1 MPWALIF
8 NAKILNST
16 VEALKDKLESSFI
29 VFENDL
35 NGQSRSPIHKIRQEA
50 FKVFEEKGF
59 PTKRDE
65 EWKYTNLKP
74 ILKHDYRLFHNDEN
88 AVDFK
93 EVKRFF
99 LSDVDSYKLVFVDG
113 VFSSWL
119 SETTHEK
126 FDICT
131 FGSMLNK
138 YADVAHKYFNKALP
152 KDDSLAAINTAFARE
167 GAFIRIR
174 KNQTVD
180 KPVQVIFFT
189 TSHDYEVMM
198 QPRNLIVLEENS
210 EVKIVERHQSLGHKP
225 VLTNTAT
232 EIFAEKNSRL
242 HYYKI
247 QNDNLEASL
256 IDSTS
261 VKQSGGSQ
269 VNIGTFAFGNKF
281 IRNNLNLFL
290 EEENTE
296 TFMDG
301 ISVLGEGQFAD
312 HHTLADHQ
320 VSNCYSS
327 ELYKGIYDGNAK
339 GVFNGK
345 VMVHPH
351 AQKTNAFQQNNNILL
366 TDKASVDTKPQLEIY
381 ADDVQC
387 SHGCTIGQ
395 LDEDAMFYMQARGIP
410 EKEAKALLLY
420 AFANDGLR
428 NVKIPELR
436 KKLNKQI
443 ASKLNVDLDFEL

>member
-1 MPWALIF
+1 M
-8 NAKILNST
+8 
-16 VEALKDKLESSFI
+16 EELKDKLESSFI
-29 VFENDL
+29 VFENEL
-35 NGQSRSPIHKIRQEA
+35 NGRSNSPIHKTRQAA

-74 ILKHDYRLFHNDEN
+74 ILKYDYRLFHKDEN
-88 AVDFK
+88 TLDFK

-99 LSDVDSYKLVFVDG
+99 LSDADSYKLVFVDG

-119 SETTHEK
+119 SETTHNG

-131 FGSMLNK
+131 FGSMLTK
-138 YADVAHKYFNKALP
+138 YEDVAEKYFNKALP
-152 KDDSLAAINTAFARE
+152 KNESLAAINTAFAKD
-167 GAFIRIR
+167 GAFIRIK
-174 KNQTVD
+174 KNITVE
-180 KPVQVIFFT
+180 KPVQIIFFT
-189 TSHDYEVMM
+189 TNYEHEVML
-198 QPRNLIVLEENS
+198 QPRNLIVIEENA
-210 EVKIVERHQSLGHKP
+210 EVKIVERHQSLSDNA
-225 VLTNTAT
+225 VLTNSAT

-247 QNDNLEASL
+247 QNDNLNASL
-256 IDSTS
+256 IDNTS
-261 VKQSGGSQ
+261 IKQYKGSQ

-281 IRNNLNLFL
+281 VRNNLNIYL

-301 ISVLGEGQFAD
+301 VTIIGEGQLVD
-312 HHTLADHQ
+312 HHTLADHK
-320 VSNCYSS
+320 VPNCNSS

-420 AFANDGLR
+420 AFANNGLR

>member
-1 MPWALIF
+1 M
-8 NAKILNST
+8 
-16 VEALKDKLESSFI
+16 EELKDKLESSFI
-29 VFENDL
+29 VFENEL
-35 NGQSRSPIHKIRQEA
+35 NGQSASPIHKTRQAA

-65 EWKYTNLKP
+65 EWKYTNLRP
-74 ILKHDYRLFHNDEN
+74 ILKHDYRLFHKDEN
-88 AVDFK
+88 TLDFK

-99 LSDVDSYKLVFVDG
+99 LSDADSYKLVFVDG

-119 SETTHEK
+119 SETTHNG

-131 FGSMLNK
+131 FGSMLTK
-138 YADVAHKYFNKALP
+138 YEDVAEKYFNKALP
-152 KDDSLAAINTAFARE
+152 KNESLAAINTAFAKE
-167 GAFIRIR
+167 GAFIRIK
-174 KNQTVD
+174 KNKTVE
-180 KPVQVIFFT
+180 KPVQIIFFT
-189 TSHDYEVMM
+189 TNYEHEVML
-198 QPRNLIVLEENS
+198 QPRNLIVVEENA
-210 EVKIVERHQSLGHKP
+210 EVKIVERHQSLSNNA
-225 VLTNTAT
+225 VLTNSAT

-242 HYYKI
+242 HYYKV
-247 QNDNLEASL
+247 QNDSLNASL
-256 IDSTS
+256 IDNTS
-261 VKQSGGSQ
+261 VKQYAGSQ

-281 IRNNLNLFL
+281 VRNNLNIYL

-301 ISVLGEGQFAD
+301 VTIIGEGQLVD
-312 HHTLADHQ
+312 HHTLADHK
-320 VSNCYSS
+320 VPNCNSS

-345 VMVHPH
+345 VMVHPN

>member
-1 MPWALIF
+1 LAHTIK
-8 NAKILNST
+8 ASTT
-16 VEALKDKLESSFI
+16 VEELKDKLESSFI
-29 VFENDL
+29 IFENEL
-35 NGQSRSPIHKIRQEA
+35 NGQAKTPIHKIRQEA
-50 FKVFEEKGF
+50 FKVFEKKGF

-74 ILKHDYRLFHNDEN
+74 ILKHDYRLFHKDEN
-88 AVDFK
+88 AIDFK
-93 EVKRFF
+93 DVKRFF

-119 SETTHEK
+119 SETTHTD

-131 FGSMLNK
+131 FGSMLTK
-138 YADVAHKYFNKALP
+138 YEGVAEKYFNKALP
-152 KDDSLAAINTAFARE
+152 EDDSLGAINTAFAKE
-167 GAFIRIR
+167 GAFIRIK
-174 KNQTVD
+174 KNKTVE
-180 KPVQVIFFT
+180 KPVQILFFT
-189 TSHDYEVMM
+189 TSYEHEVML
-198 QPRNLIVLEENS
+198 QPRNLIVVEENA
-210 EVKIVERHQSLGHKP
+210 EVRIVERHQSLSNNA
-225 VLTNTAT
+225 VLTNSAT

-242 HYYKI
+242 HYYKV
-247 QNDNLEASL
+247 QNDNLNASL
-256 IDSTS
+256 IDNTS
-261 VKQSGGSQ
+261 IKQYSGSQ

-281 IRNNLNLFL
+281 VRNNLNIFL
-290 EEENTE
+290 EEQHTE

-301 ISVLGEGQFAD
+301 VTIIGDGQLVD
-312 HHTLADHQ
+312 HHTLADHKHP
-320 VSNCYSS
+320 NCNSS

-345 VMVHPH
+345 VMVHPD

-381 ADDVQC
+381 ADDVKC

-395 LDEDAMFYMQARGIP
+395 IDEDAMFYMQARGIP